1 MWGKAGDQ
9 TSHFITGPHHFPKAP
24 ISTGNQWTLKY
35 FMNAIISAID
45 GKYRKGIFQLQRTV
59 KTYTAPVLL
68 LLSSKSSRI
77 ISVFNV
83 DPAILLL
90 KWASGKLEEY
100 CQINHFYYKDI
111 IQHTAFSPR
120 EYTTGYPFSVVLVQI
135 ISSF

>member
-45 GKYRKGIFQLQRTV
+45 GKYRKAIFQLQRTV

-83 DPAILLL
+83 DPAILIALPIRIT
-90 KWASGKLEEY
+90 SIEMG
-100 CQINHFYYKDI
+100 F
-111 IQHTAFSPR
+111 R
-120 EYTTGYPFSVVLVQI
+120 EVRRILPN
-135 ISSF
+135 